1 MASKLNKLVSDFG
14 KYLQEK
20 RVRNTGYS
28 IFRDGKTITYN
39 VRSIAAQFDMTPN
52 DWFRL
57 ERGHFEQ
64 LLPFIVLKDGLTG
77 FYKTY
82 KFFFGSDPYVRNTL
96 HEIKHLY
103 QIEQNDSTGPGN
115 ISGD

>member
-1 MASKLNKLVSDFG
+1 MASQLNKLVSDFG

-28 IFRDGKTITYN
+28 IYRDGKTITYN
-39 VRSIAAQFDMTPN
+39 VRYIAEQFDMIPN

-57 ERGHFEQ
+57 ERGHFEH
-64 LLPFIVLKDGLTG
+64 LLPFLVLNNGLIE

-82 KFFFGSDPYVRNTL
+82 KFLFGSDSYVRNTL

-103 QIEQNDSTGPGN
+103 QIESTGPGN